1 MTRAQRLV
9 TLEQLEMPTE
19 VARAPLLF
27 ADTEHV
33 RDERAGTAPSGDGK
47 SEPAIGVESQLF
59 AVGDEDRATCVGKNG
74 QDVDRDE
81 LLRRHTPD
89 SRLEANHKSQRV
101 ERLPDAVD
109 QVIGG
114 ALGVLPTERRK
125 NHVAETGNALSPAIP
140 VPTQPKP
147 LRMERGHGKLDL
159 RPLAGG
165 SRRLQSYRVVRHRAR
180 ILAAARTR
188 QDAR

>member
-33 RDERAGTAPSGDGK
+33 RDERAGTAPGGDGK

-59 AVGDEDRATCVGKNG
+59 AIGDEDRAARVREYG
-74 QDVDRDE
+74 QNIDRDE
-81 LLRRHTPD
+81 LLRRHAPD
-89 SRLEANHKSQRV
+89 SRLEANQKPQRI

-109 QVIGG
+109 EVIGG
-114 ALGVLPTERRK
+114 ALR
-125 NHVAETGNALSPAIP
+125 
-140 VPTQPKP
+140 
-147 LRMERGHGKLDL
+147 
-159 RPLAGG
+159 
-165 SRRLQSYRVVRHRAR
+165 
-180 ILAAARTR
+180 
-188 QDAR
+188 